1 MLASVSTQPLS
12 TALREVINP
21 LTTVVCTG
29 AILVSLSSTHA
40 FAQSD
45 DVVAI
50 NSAESSVDSAKSGMP
65 NPQTLLD
72 NMADAMETLNYSGE
86 YIHVVGSTIESMRI
100 VHASTDHGEFER
112 LTSLNGEARE
122 VFRSDEVLTCIWPG
136 SKSIIVGTSRAR
148 ESIPRIDAHV
158 LQSDFYNTEYRGYD
172 RVASRDAHVIEIR
185 PVDEF
190 RYGYRF
196 WIDAESSMLLR
207 MVLVDSNDKSVEQL
221 MFTSISYPDSIDLA
235 IFDSDI
241 DEKGFQ
247 VTNMNSSRKEVPASS
262 GGGANVV
269 QSISDPIVEIGELPG
284 GYQKVSQIY
293 DPMPIGKSPLSH
305 ITISDGMASV
315 SVYVEH
321 EGAAL
326 QDSSRGM
333 STMGAVNAFA
343 MAVDDAF
350 VTVVG
355 EVPAAVVEAIGY
367 SVQVRN

>member
-1 MLASVSTQPLS
+1 MLASVPMKPSMT
-12 TALREVINP
+12 LREVANP
-21 LTTVVCTG
+21 LTTAVCAG
-29 AILVSLSSTHA
+29 AILISLSSTQVY
-40 FAQSD
+40 AQSD
-45 DVVAI
+45 EVVAI
-50 NSAESSVDSAKSGMP
+50 NPAESSVDSSHSNMP
-65 NPQTLLD
+65 SPLTLLD
-72 NMADAMETLNYSGE
+72 SMADAMESLNYSGE
-86 YIHVVGSTIESMRI
+86 YIHVVGGTIESMRI
-100 VHASTDHGEFER
+100 VHASTERGEFER

-122 VFRSDEVLTCIWPG
+122 VFRSDEILTCIWPG
-136 SKSIIVGTSRAR
+136 SRSVIVGTSKAR

-158 LQSDFYNTEYRGYD
+158 LQSDFYNTEYLGYD

-196 WIDAESSMLLR
+196 WIDAESNMLLR
-207 MVLVDSNDKSVEQL
+207 MVLLDSDDKSVEQL
-221 MFTSISYPDSIDLA
+221 MFTSINYPDSIDMS
-235 IFDSDI
+235 IFETNI
-241 DEKGFQ
+241 AKTGFN
-247 VTNMNSSRKEVPASS
+247 VTNMDSSKKALASS
-262 GGGANVV
+262 GGASVAAG
-269 QSISDPIVEIGELPG
+269 SEPIIEIGDLPG

-321 EGAAL
+321 EGASH
-326 QDSSRGM
+326 QDSSKGM

-367 SVQVRN
+367 SVQVKN

>member
-1 MLASVSTQPLS
+1 MLASVSMQPLS
-12 TALREVINP
+12 MTFREVTNP
-21 LTTVVCTG
+21 LTTVVCAG
-29 AILVSLSSTHA
+29 AILVSLSATQA

-45 DVVAI
+45 QVVAI
-50 NSAESSVDSAKSGMP
+50 NTAEASVDASNGSMP
-65 NPQTLLD
+65 SPLTLLD
-72 NMADAMETLNYSGE
+72 SMADAMESLNYTGE
-86 YIHVVGSTIESMRI
+86 YIHVVGGTIESMRI
-100 VHASTDHGEFER
+100 VHASTNRGEFER

-136 SKSIIVGTSRAR
+136 SKSIIVGTSKAR

-196 WIDAESSMLLR
+196 WIDSETSMLLR

-221 MFTSISYPDSIDLA
+221 MFTSISFPDSIDLS
-235 IFDSDI
+235 IFETDI
-241 DEKGFQ
+241 ENTGYK
-247 VTNMNSSRKEVPASS
+247 VTNMDSSRKAVAAASD
-262 GGGANVV
+262 GASLVRNANE
-269 QSISDPIVEIGELPG
+269 PIVEIGDLPG

-321 EGAAL
+321 EGAVH

-367 SVQVRN
+367 SVQVKN

>member
-1 MLASVSTQPLS
+1 MLASVSMQPLS
-12 TALREVINP
+12 MTLREVTNP
-21 LTTVVCTG
+21 LTTAVCAG
-29 AILVSLSSTHA
+29 AILVSLSSMNA

-45 DVVAI
+45 DLVAI
-50 NSAESSVDSAKSGMP
+50 NTTDSAVDSTQATMP
-65 NPQTLLD
+65 SPLTLLD
-72 NMADAMETLNYSGE
+72 SMADAMESLNYSGE
-86 YIHVVGSTIESMRI
+86 FIHVVGDTIESMRI
-100 VHASTDHGEFER
+100 VHASTERGEFER

-136 SKSIIVGTSRAR
+136 SKSIIVGTSKAR

-158 LQSDFYNTEYRGYD
+158 LQSDYYNTEYRGYD

-196 WIDAESSMLLR
+196 WIDVETSMLLR
-207 MVLVDSNDKSVEQL
+207 MLLLDSDDQSVEQL

-235 IFDSDI
+235 IFDTDI
-241 DEKGFQ
+241 AKTGFK
-247 VTNMNSSRKEVPASS
+247 VTTMDSSKKAVATASGASLVTGAKE
-262 GGGANVV
+262 
-269 QSISDPIVEIGELPG
+269 PIVEIGELPG

-321 EGAAL
+321 KGAVH

-343 MAVDDAF
+343 MAVDNAF

-367 SVQVRN
+367 SVQIKN